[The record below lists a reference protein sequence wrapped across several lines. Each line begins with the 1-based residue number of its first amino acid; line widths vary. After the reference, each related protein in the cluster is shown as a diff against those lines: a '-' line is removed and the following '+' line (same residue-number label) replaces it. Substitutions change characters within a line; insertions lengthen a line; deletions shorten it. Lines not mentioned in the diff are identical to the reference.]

1 MKHSEIRKLMP
12 DYLEGDLDLDKRA
25 LVDAHLDECAECAFD
40 IDGMRQTLS
49 LLHTLSDPQ
58 PPSDLSRRIMQ
69 RIEAGETRRGWRER
83 LEGLFGPL
91 LEPRILAPISAGALV
106 LGSILDIKL
115 FTKLLVFVKPYN
127 ITFYGVLTSAILIS
141 LLSTLT
147 PYLLKIVVD
156 DYLLLKNYEG
166 MQTIIMI
173 MMIVLFLEVIFMYL
187 FTYYAN
193 WLGQKVIKNLR
204 VDVFQKILKFKMSFF
219 DKNAVGR
226 LVTRTVNDIETI
238 ASIFSQGLFMIIA
251 DILKMITVL
260 SVMTIINFELTLVV
274 VSIFP
279 FLIYA
284 TRVFQKSMKVAFEKV
299 RREVANLNSFVQ
311 ERISGVKI
319 VQIFNREQLE
329 INNFIDINIKHRDA
343 WLRTVWINSIFFPLA
358 EISTSICIGLLVW
371 YGGFNNLNGEN
382 ISLGTLFLFISM
394 SGLLFRPLRQIADR
408 FNTLQMGMVS
418 TERIFKILEDDL
430 EIKDN
435 GRIDNTS
442 FDGLIEF
449 KNVKFSYV
457 KNQIVIDDISFKIQP
472 GETLAIVG
480 PTGSGKSTIINL
492 ITKFYEI
499 DSGSIYLDGN
509 NIDKFKL
516 DNIRNK
522 VGVIL
527 QDVFMFAD
535 TIFNNITLFNKDIS
549 IEDVERSAKD
559 LEIHDFILS
568 LPGGYDFNVSERG
581 GTLSSGQRQ
590 LLAFLR
596 VLVNNPDILI
606 LDEAT
611 SSIDSYSEDL
621 IKKAT
626 KTITK
631 DKTSIIIAHRL
642 STVESADKIYLYGKW

>member
-1 MKHSEIRKLMP
+1 MEKVKGKI
-12 DYLEGDLDLDKRA
+12 
-25 LVDAHLDECAECAFD
+25 FD
-40 IDGMRQTLS
+40 
-49 LLHTLSDPQ
+49 
-58 PPSDLSRRIMQ
+58 
-69 RIEAGETRRGWRER
+69 
-83 LEGLFGPL
+83 
-91 LEPRILAPISAGALV
+91 V
-106 LGSILDIKL
+106 KL

-147 PYLLKIVVD
+147 PYLLKVVVD
-156 DYLLLKNYEG
+156 DYLLLKNYDG
-166 MQTIIMI
+166 MQSIIQIMI
-173 MMIVLFLEVIFMYL
+173 AVLFLEVVFMFL

-204 VDVFQKILKFKMSFF
+204 VKVFDKILKFKMSFF

-251 DILKMITVL
+251 DILKMVTVL
-260 SVMTIINFELTLVV
+260 TVMTIINLELTIVV

-279 FLIYA
+279 ILIYA
-284 TRVFQKSMKVAFEKV
+284 TRIFQKSMKVAFESV
-299 RREVANLNSFVQ
+299 RKEVANLNSFVQ

-319 VQIFNREQLE
+319 VQIFNREHLE
-329 INNFIDINIKHRDA
+329 IKNFKEINLKHRDA
-343 WLRTVWINSIFFPLA
+343 WLRTVWINSIFFPIA

-371 YGGFNNLNGEN
+371 WGGFNNLNGET

-430 EIKDN
+430 EITDN
-435 GRIDNTS
+435 GNIEKSS

-449 KNVKFSYV
+449 ENVSFSYI
-457 KNQIVIDDISFKIQP
+457 KNQLVIDDISFIINP
-472 GETLAIVG
+472 GETTAIVG
-480 PTGSGKSTIINL
+480 PTGSGKTTITNL

-499 DSGSIYLDGN
+499 DSGTILIDRK
-509 NIDKFKL
+509 NINEFKL
-516 DNIRNK
+516 ESLRKKI
-522 VGVIL
+522 GVIL
-527 QDVFMFAD
+527 QDVFLFAD
-535 TIFNNITLFNKDIS
+535 TIYNNITLFNNDIS
-549 IEDVERSAKD
+549 IKDVEKAAKD
-559 LEIHDFILS
+559 LEIHDFIMS

-581 GTLSSGQRQ
+581 STLSAGQKQ
-590 LLAFLR
+590 LIAFLR

-621 IKKAT
+621 IKNAT
-626 KTITK
+626 NKITK
-631 DKTSIIIAHRL
+631 GKTSIIIAHRL
-642 STVESADKIYLYGKW
+642 STVESADKIIYMESGKILEYGNHKELLNIPKGKFKKLYEEQFMEDELV

>member
-1 MKHSEIRKLMP
+1 
-12 DYLEGDLDLDKRA
+12 LEKVKGKI
-25 LVDAHLDECAECAFD
+25 FD
-40 IDGMRQTLS
+40 
-49 LLHTLSDPQ
+49 
-58 PPSDLSRRIMQ
+58 
-69 RIEAGETRRGWRER
+69 
-83 LEGLFGPL
+83 
-91 LEPRILAPISAGALV
+91 V
-106 LGSILDIKL
+106 KL

-147 PYLLKIVVD
+147 PYLLKVVVD
-156 DYLLLKNYEG
+156 DYLLLKNYDG
-166 MQTIIMI
+166 MQSIIQIMI
-173 MMIVLFLEVIFMYL
+173 AVLFLEVVFMFL

-204 VDVFQKILKFKMSFF
+204 VKVFDKILKFKMSFF

-251 DILKMITVL
+251 DILKMVTVL
-260 SVMTIINFELTLVV
+260 TVMTIINLELTIVV

-279 FLIYA
+279 ILIYA
-284 TRVFQKSMKVAFEKV
+284 TRIFQKSMKVAFESV
-299 RREVANLNSFVQ
+299 RKEVANLNSFVQ

-319 VQIFNREQLE
+319 VQIFNREHLE
-329 INNFIDINIKHRDA
+329 IKNFKEINLKHRDA
-343 WLRTVWINSIFFPLA
+343 WLRTVWINSIFFPIA

-371 YGGFNNLNGEN
+371 WGGFNNLNGET

-430 EIKDN
+430 EITDN
-435 GRIDNTS
+435 GNIEKSS

-449 KNVKFSYV
+449 KNVSFSYI
-457 KNQIVIDDISFKIQP
+457 KNQLVIDDISFIINP
-472 GETLAIVG
+472 GETTAIVG
-480 PTGSGKSTIINL
+480 PTGSGKTTITNL

-499 DSGSIYLDGN
+499 DSGTILIDRK
-509 NIDKFKL
+509 NINEFKL
-516 DNIRNK
+516 ESLRKKI
-522 VGVIL
+522 GVIL
-527 QDVFMFAD
+527 QDVFLFAD
-535 TIFNNITLFNKDIS
+535 TIYNNITLFNNDIS
-549 IEDVERSAKD
+549 IKDVEKAAKD
-559 LEIHDFILS
+559 LEIHDFIMS

-581 GTLSSGQRQ
+581 STLSAGQKQ
-590 LLAFLR
+590 LIAFLR

-621 IKKAT
+621 IKNAT
-626 KTITK
+626 NKITK
-631 DKTSIIIAHRL
+631 GKTSIIIAHRL
-642 STVESADKIYLYGKW
+642 STVESADKIIYMESGKILEYGNHKELLNIPKGKFKKLYEEQFMENELV

>member
-1 MKHSEIRKLMP
+1 MEKVK
-12 DYLEGDLDLDKRA
+12 GN
-25 LVDAHLDECAECAFD
+25 
-40 IDGMRQTLS
+40 
-49 LLHTLSDPQ
+49 
-58 PPSDLSRRIMQ
+58 
-69 RIEAGETRRGWRER
+69 
-83 LEGLFGPL
+83 
-91 LEPRILAPISAGALV
+91 
-106 LGSILDIKL
+106 ILDIKL

-166 MQTIIMI
+166 MQTIIII

-311 ERISGVKI
+311 ERISGIKI

-329 INNFIDINIKHRDA
+329 INNFNDINIKHRDA

-371 YGGFNNLNGEN
+371 YGGFNNLNGES

-418 TERIFKILEDDL
+418 TERIFKILEDDS

-435 GRIDNTS
+435 GKIDYTS
-442 FDGLIEF
+442 FSGLIEF

-509 NIDKFKL
+509 NIDEFKL

-535 TIFNNITLFNKDIS
+535 TIFNNITLFNKDVS

-642 STVESADKIYLYGKW
+642 STVESADKIIYMENGKILEFGNHKELLNKDNGKFKKLYREQFIENELV

>member
-1 MKHSEIRKLMP
+1 MEKVKGKI
-12 DYLEGDLDLDKRA
+12 
-25 LVDAHLDECAECAFD
+25 FD
-40 IDGMRQTLS
+40 
-49 LLHTLSDPQ
+49 
-58 PPSDLSRRIMQ
+58 
-69 RIEAGETRRGWRER
+69 
-83 LEGLFGPL
+83 
-91 LEPRILAPISAGALV
+91 V
-106 LGSILDIKL
+106 KL

-147 PYLLKIVVD
+147 PYLLKVVVD
-156 DYLLLKNYEG
+156 DYLLLKNYNG
-166 MQTIIMI
+166 MQSIIQIMI
-173 MMIVLFLEVIFMYL
+173 AVLFLEVVFMFL

-204 VDVFQKILKFKMSFF
+204 VKVFDKILKFKMSFF

-251 DILKMITVL
+251 DILKMVTVL
-260 SVMTIINFELTLVV
+260 TVMTIINLELTIVV

-279 FLIYA
+279 ILIYA
-284 TRVFQKSMKVAFEKV
+284 TRIFQKSMKVAFESV
-299 RREVANLNSFVQ
+299 RKEVANLNSFVQ

-319 VQIFNREQLE
+319 VQIFNREHLE
-329 INNFIDINIKHRDA
+329 IKNFNEINIKHRDA
-343 WLRTVWINSIFFPLA
+343 WLRTVWINSIFFPIA

-371 YGGFNNLNGEN
+371 WGGFNNLNGET

-430 EIKDN
+430 EITDN
-435 GRIDNTS
+435 GNIEKSS

-449 KNVKFSYV
+449 KNVSFSYI
-457 KNQIVIDDISFKIQP
+457 KNQLVIDDISFIINP
-472 GETLAIVG
+472 GETTAIVG
-480 PTGSGKSTIINL
+480 PTGSGKTTITNL

-499 DSGSIYLDGN
+499 DSGTILIDRK
-509 NIDKFKL
+509 NINEFKL
-516 DNIRNK
+516 ESLRKKI
-522 VGVIL
+522 GVIL
-527 QDVFMFAD
+527 QDVFLFAD
-535 TIFNNITLFNKDIS
+535 TIFNNITLFNNEIS
-549 IEDVERSAKD
+549 IKDVEKAAKD
-559 LEIHDFILS
+559 LEIHDFIMS

-581 GTLSSGQRQ
+581 STLSAGQKQ
-590 LLAFLR
+590 LIAFLR

-621 IKKAT
+621 IKNAT
-626 KTITK
+626 NKITK
-631 DKTSIIIAHRL
+631 GKTSIIIAHRL
-642 STVESADKIYLYGKW
+642 STVESADKIIYMENGKILEYGNHKELLNIPKGKFKRLYEEQFMETELV

>member
-1 MKHSEIRKLMP
+1 MEKVKGKI
-12 DYLEGDLDLDKRA
+12 
-25 LVDAHLDECAECAFD
+25 FD
-40 IDGMRQTLS
+40 
-49 LLHTLSDPQ
+49 
-58 PPSDLSRRIMQ
+58 
-69 RIEAGETRRGWRER
+69 
-83 LEGLFGPL
+83 
-91 LEPRILAPISAGALV
+91 V
-106 LGSILDIKL
+106 KL

-147 PYLLKIVVD
+147 PYLLKVVVD
-156 DYLLLKNYEG
+156 DYLLLKNYDG
-166 MQTIIMI
+166 MQSIIQIMI
-173 MMIVLFLEVIFMYL
+173 AVLFLEVVFMFL

-204 VDVFQKILKFKMSFF
+204 VKVFNKILKFKMSFF

-251 DILKMITVL
+251 DILKMVTVL
-260 SVMTIINFELTLVV
+260 TVMTIINLELTIVV

-279 FLIYA
+279 ILIYA
-284 TRVFQKSMKVAFEKV
+284 TRIFQKSMKVAFESV
-299 RREVANLNSFVQ
+299 RKEVANLNSFVQ

-319 VQIFNREQLE
+319 VQIFNREHLE
-329 INNFIDINIKHRDA
+329 IKNFKEINIKHRDA
-343 WLRTVWINSIFFPLA
+343 WLRTVWINSIFFPIA

-371 YGGFNNLNGEN
+371 WGGFNNLNGET

-430 EIKDN
+430 EITDN
-435 GRIDNTS
+435 GNIEKSS

-449 KNVKFSYV
+449 ENVSFSYI
-457 KNQIVIDDISFKIQP
+457 KNQLVIDDISFIINP
-472 GETLAIVG
+472 GETTAIVG
-480 PTGSGKSTIINL
+480 PTGSGKTTITNL

-499 DSGSIYLDGN
+499 DSGTILIDRK
-509 NIDKFKL
+509 NINEFKL
-516 DNIRNK
+516 ESLRKKI
-522 VGVIL
+522 GVIL
-527 QDVFMFAD
+527 QDVFLFAD
-535 TIFNNITLFNKDIS
+535 TIYNNITLFNNDIS
-549 IEDVERSAKD
+549 IKDVEKAAKD
-559 LEIHDFILS
+559 LEIHDFIMS

-581 GTLSSGQRQ
+581 STLSAGQKQ
-590 LLAFLR
+590 LIAFLR

-621 IKKAT
+621 IKNAT
-626 KTITK
+626 NKITK
-631 DKTSIIIAHRL
+631 GKTSIIIAHRL
-642 STVESADKIYLYGKW
+642 STVESADKIIYMESGKILEYGNHKELLNIPKGKFKKLYEEQFVENELV

>member
-1 MKHSEIRKLMP
+1 MEKVK
-12 DYLEGDLDLDKRA
+12 GN
-25 LVDAHLDECAECAFD
+25 
-40 IDGMRQTLS
+40 
-49 LLHTLSDPQ
+49 
-58 PPSDLSRRIMQ
+58 
-69 RIEAGETRRGWRER
+69 
-83 LEGLFGPL
+83 
-91 LEPRILAPISAGALV
+91 
-106 LGSILDIKL
+106 ILDIKL

-156 DYLLLKNYEG
+156 AYLLLKNYEG
-166 MQTIIMI
+166 MRSIIMI
-173 MMIVLFLEVIFMYL
+173 MMVVLFLEVVFMYL

-251 DILKMITVL
+251 DILKMVTVL
-260 SVMTIINFELTLVV
+260 TVMIIINLELTLVV

-329 INNFIDINIKHRDA
+329 INNFNDINIKHRDA

-418 TERIFKILEDDL
+418 TERIFKILEDDS

-435 GRIDNTS
+435 GKIEHTS
-442 FDGLIEF
+442 FNGLIEF

-457 KNQIVIDDISFKIQP
+457 ENQIVIDDISFKINP

-499 DSGSIYLDGN
+499 DSGRILIDGN
-509 NIDKFKL
+509 NIDELKL

-549 IEDVERSAKD
+549 LEDVKKSAKD

-568 LPGGYDFNVSERG
+568 LPGGYNFNVSERG
-581 GTLSSGQRQ
+581 GTLSSGQKQ

-621 IKKAT
+621 IKRAT
-626 KTITK
+626 KKITK

-642 STVESADKIYLYGKW
+642 STVESADKIIYMENGKILEFGNHKELLNIDNGKFKKLYREQFIENELV

>member
-1 MKHSEIRKLMP
+1 
-12 DYLEGDLDLDKRA
+12 LEKVKGKI
-25 LVDAHLDECAECAFD
+25 FD
-40 IDGMRQTLS
+40 
-49 LLHTLSDPQ
+49 
-58 PPSDLSRRIMQ
+58 
-69 RIEAGETRRGWRER
+69 
-83 LEGLFGPL
+83 
-91 LEPRILAPISAGALV
+91 V
-106 LGSILDIKL
+106 KL

-147 PYLLKIVVD
+147 PYLLKVVVD

-166 MQTIIMI
+166 MQSIIQIMI
-173 MMIVLFLEVIFMYL
+173 AVLFLEVVFMFL

-204 VDVFQKILKFKMSFF
+204 VKVFDKILKFKMSFF

-251 DILKMITVL
+251 DILKMLTVL
-260 SVMTIINFELTLVV
+260 TVMTIINFELTIVV

-279 FLIYA
+279 ILIYA
-284 TRVFQKSMKVAFEKV
+284 TRIFQKSMKVAFENV
-299 RREVANLNSFVQ
+299 RKEVANLNSFVQ

-319 VQIFNREQLE
+319 VQIFNREHLE
-329 INNFIDINIKHRDA
+329 IKNFEEINIKHRDA
-343 WLRTVWINSIFFPLA
+343 WLRTVWINSIFFPIA

-371 YGGFNNLNGEN
+371 WGGFNNLNGET

-430 EIKDN
+430 EITDN
-435 GRIDNTS
+435 GNIEKS
-442 FDGLIEF
+442 LFDGLIEF
-449 KNVKFSYV
+449 KNVSFSYI
-457 KNQIVIDDISFKIQP
+457 KNQIVIDDISFIINP
-472 GETLAIVG
+472 GEKTAIVG
-480 PTGSGKSTIINL
+480 PTGSGKTTITNL

-499 DSGSIYLDGN
+499 DSGTILIDRK
-509 NIDKFKL
+509 NINEFKL
-516 DNIRNK
+516 ESLRKKI
-522 VGVIL
+522 GVIL
-527 QDVFMFAD
+527 QDVFLFAD
-535 TIFNNITLFNKDIS
+535 TIYNNITLFNNKIS
-549 IEDVERSAKD
+549 IKDVEKAAKD
-559 LEIHDFILS
+559 LEIHDFIMS

-581 GTLSSGQRQ
+581 STLSAGQKQ
-590 LLAFLR
+590 LIAFLR

-621 IKKAT
+621 IKNAT
-626 KTITK
+626 NKITK
-631 DKTSIIIAHRL
+631 GKTSIIIAHRL
-642 STVESADKIYLYGKW
+642 STVESADKIIYMESGKILEYGNHKELLNIPKGKFKKLYEEQFMEDELV

>member
-1 MKHSEIRKLMP
+1 MEKIK
-12 DYLEGDLDLDKRA
+12 GKI
-25 LVDAHLDECAECAFD
+25 FD
-40 IDGMRQTLS
+40 
-49 LLHTLSDPQ
+49 
-58 PPSDLSRRIMQ
+58 
-69 RIEAGETRRGWRER
+69 
-83 LEGLFGPL
+83 
-91 LEPRILAPISAGALV
+91 V
-106 LGSILDIKL
+106 KL

-147 PYLLKIVVD
+147 PYLLKVVVD
-156 DYLLLKNYEG
+156 DYLLQKNYDG
-166 MQTIIMI
+166 MQSIILIMI
-173 MMIVLFLEVIFMYL
+173 AVLFLEVLFMFL

-204 VDVFQKILKFKMSFF
+204 VKVFNKILRFKMSFF

-251 DILKMITVL
+251 DVLKMVTVL
-260 SVMTIINFELTLVV
+260 IVMTIINLELTIVV
-274 VSIFP
+274 ISIFP
-279 FLIYA
+279 ILIYA
-284 TRVFQKSMKVAFEKV
+284 TRIFQKSMKVAFESV
-299 RREVANLNSFVQ
+299 RKEVANLNSFVQ

-319 VQIFNREQLE
+319 VQIFNREHLE
-329 INNFIDINIKHRDA
+329 IKNFNDINIKHRDA
-343 WLRTVWINSIFFPLA
+343 WLRTVWINSIFFPIA

-371 YGGFNNLNGEN
+371 WGGFNNLNGES

-430 EIKDN
+430 EINDN
-435 GRIDNTS
+435 GDIKQAS

-449 KNVKFSYV
+449 KNVSFSYV
-457 KNQIVIDDISFKIQP
+457 ENQLVIDDISFTINP
-472 GETLAIVG
+472 GETTAIVG
-480 PTGSGKSTIINL
+480 PTGSGKTTITNL

-499 DSGSIYLDGN
+499 DLGSILIDGK
-509 NIDKFKL
+509 NINEFKL
-516 DNIRNK
+516 ENLREKI
-522 VGVIL
+522 GVIL
-527 QDVFMFAD
+527 QDVFLFAD
-535 TIFNNITLFNKDIS
+535 TIYNNITLFNNKIS
-549 IEDVERSAKD
+549 IKDVEKSAKD
-559 LEIHDFILS
+559 LDIHDFIMS

-581 GTLSSGQRQ
+581 STLSAGQKQ
-590 LLAFLR
+590 LIAFLR

-621 IKKAT
+621 IKNAT
-626 KTITK
+626 KKITK
-631 DKTSIIIAHRL
+631 GKTSIIIAHRL
-642 STVESADKIYLYGKW
+642 STVESADKIIYMENGKILEYGNHKELLNIPNGKFKKLYEEQFIESELV

>member
-1 MKHSEIRKLMP
+1 MEKVK
-12 DYLEGDLDLDKRA
+12 GN
-25 LVDAHLDECAECAFD
+25 
-40 IDGMRQTLS
+40 
-49 LLHTLSDPQ
+49 
-58 PPSDLSRRIMQ
+58 
-69 RIEAGETRRGWRER
+69 
-83 LEGLFGPL
+83 
-91 LEPRILAPISAGALV
+91 
-106 LGSILDIKL
+106 ILDIKL

-156 DYLLLKNYEG
+156 DYLLVKNYEG

-219 DKNAVGR
+219 DKNSVGR

-329 INNFIDINIKHRDA
+329 INNFNDINIKHRDA

-418 TERIFKILEDDL
+418 TERIFKILEDDS

-435 GRIDNTS
+435 GSIDQTS

-457 KNQIVIDDISFKIQP
+457 KNQIVIDDISFKIHP

-509 NIDKFKL
+509 NIDEFKL
-516 DNIRNK
+516 DNIRNN

-611 SSIDSYSEDL
+611 SSIDSYSEEL

-642 STVESADKIYLYGKW
+642 STVESADKIIYMENGKILEFGNHKELLNIDNGKFKKLYREQFIENELV

>member
-1 MKHSEIRKLMP
+1 MEKVKGKI
-12 DYLEGDLDLDKRA
+12 
-25 LVDAHLDECAECAFD
+25 FD
-40 IDGMRQTLS
+40 
-49 LLHTLSDPQ
+49 
-58 PPSDLSRRIMQ
+58 
-69 RIEAGETRRGWRER
+69 
-83 LEGLFGPL
+83 
-91 LEPRILAPISAGALV
+91 V
-106 LGSILDIKL
+106 KL

-147 PYLLKIVVD
+147 PYLLKVVVD

-166 MQTIIMI
+166 MQSIIQIMI
-173 MMIVLFLEVIFMYL
+173 AVLFLEVVFMFL

-204 VDVFQKILKFKMSFF
+204 VKVFDKILKFKMSFF

-251 DILKMITVL
+251 DILKMVTVL
-260 SVMTIINFELTLVV
+260 TVMTIINLELTIVV

-279 FLIYA
+279 ILIYA
-284 TRVFQKSMKVAFEKV
+284 TRIFQKSMKVAFESV
-299 RREVANLNSFVQ
+299 RKEVANLNSFVQ

-319 VQIFNREQLE
+319 VQIFNREHLE
-329 INNFIDINIKHRDA
+329 IKNFEEINIKHRDS
-343 WLRTVWINSIFFPLA
+343 WLRTVWINSIFFPIA

-371 YGGFNNLNGEN
+371 WGGFNNLNGET

-430 EIKDN
+430 EITDN
-435 GRIDNTS
+435 GNIEKSS

-449 KNVKFSYV
+449 KNVSFSYI
-457 KNQIVIDDISFKIQP
+457 KNQLVIDDISFIINP
-472 GETLAIVG
+472 GETTAIVG
-480 PTGSGKSTIINL
+480 PTGSGKTTITNL

-499 DSGSIYLDGN
+499 DSGTILIDRK
-509 NIDKFKL
+509 NINEFKL
-516 DNIRNK
+516 ESLRKKI
-522 VGVIL
+522 GVIL
-527 QDVFMFAD
+527 QDVFLFAD
-535 TIFNNITLFNKDIS
+535 TIFNNITLFNNEIS
-549 IEDVERSAKD
+549 IKDVEKAAKD
-559 LEIHDFILS
+559 LEIHDFIMS

-581 GTLSSGQRQ
+581 STLSAGQKQ
-590 LLAFLR
+590 LIAFLR

-621 IKKAT
+621 IKNAT
-626 KTITK
+626 NKITK
-631 DKTSIIIAHRL
+631 GKTSIIIAHRL
-642 STVESADKIYLYGKW
+642 STVESADKIIYMENGKILEYGNHKELLNIPKGKFKRLYEEQFMETELV

>member
-1 MKHSEIRKLMP
+1 MEKVK
-12 DYLEGDLDLDKRA
+12 GN
-25 LVDAHLDECAECAFD
+25 
-40 IDGMRQTLS
+40 
-49 LLHTLSDPQ
+49 
-58 PPSDLSRRIMQ
+58 
-69 RIEAGETRRGWRER
+69 
-83 LEGLFGPL
+83 
-91 LEPRILAPISAGALV
+91 
-106 LGSILDIKL
+106 ILDIKL

-329 INNFIDINIKHRDA
+329 INNFNDINIKHRDA

-435 GRIDNTS
+435 GRIDHTS

-642 STVESADKIYLYGKW
+642 STVESADKIIYMENGKILEFGNHKELLNIDNGKFKKLYREQFIENELV

>member
-1 MKHSEIRKLMP
+1 MEKVK
-12 DYLEGDLDLDKRA
+12 GN
-25 LVDAHLDECAECAFD
+25 
-40 IDGMRQTLS
+40 
-49 LLHTLSDPQ
+49 
-58 PPSDLSRRIMQ
+58 
-69 RIEAGETRRGWRER
+69 
-83 LEGLFGPL
+83 
-91 LEPRILAPISAGALV
+91 
-106 LGSILDIKL
+106 ILDIKL

-193 WLGQKVIKNLR
+193 WLGQKIIKNLR

-329 INNFIDINIKHRDA
+329 INNFNDINIKHRDA

-394 SGLLFRPLRQIADR
+394 SGLLFGPLRQIADR

-418 TERIFKILEDDL
+418 TERIFKILEDDS

-435 GRIDNTS
+435 GSIDHTS

-457 KNQIVIDDISFKIQP
+457 KNQIVIDDISFKIHP

-509 NIDKFKL
+509 NIDEFKL
-516 DNIRNK
+516 DNIRNN

-611 SSIDSYSEDL
+611 SSIDSYSEEL

-642 STVESADKIYLYGKW
+642 STVESADKIIYMENGKILEFGNHKELLNIDNGKFKKLYREQFIENELV

>member
-1 MKHSEIRKLMP
+1 MEKVK
-12 DYLEGDLDLDKRA
+12 GN
-25 LVDAHLDECAECAFD
+25 
-40 IDGMRQTLS
+40 
-49 LLHTLSDPQ
+49 
-58 PPSDLSRRIMQ
+58 
-69 RIEAGETRRGWRER
+69 
-83 LEGLFGPL
+83 
-91 LEPRILAPISAGALV
+91 
-106 LGSILDIKL
+106 ILDIKL

-166 MQTIIMI
+166 MRSIIMI
-173 MMIVLFLEVIFMYL
+173 MMVVLFLEVVFMYL

-251 DILKMITVL
+251 DILKMVTVL
-260 SVMTIINFELTLVV
+260 TVMIIINLELTLVV

-329 INNFIDINIKHRDA
+329 INNFNDINIKHRDA

-418 TERIFKILEDDL
+418 TERIFKILEDDS

-435 GRIDNTS
+435 GKIEHTS
-442 FDGLIEF
+442 FNGLIEF

-457 KNQIVIDDISFKIQP
+457 ENQIVIDDISFKIHP

-499 DSGSIYLDGN
+499 DSGKILIDGN
-509 NIDKFKL
+509 NIDELKL

-535 TIFNNITLFNKDIS
+535 TIFNNITLFNKDITL
-549 IEDVERSAKD
+549 EDVERSAKD

-568 LPGGYDFNVSERG
+568 LPGGYNFNVSERG
-581 GTLSSGQRQ
+581 GTLSSGQKQ

-621 IKKAT
+621 IKRAT
-626 KTITK
+626 KKITK

-642 STVESADKIYLYGKW
+642 STVESADKIIYMENGKILEFGNHKELLNIDNGKFKKLYREQFIENELV

>member
-1 MKHSEIRKLMP
+1 MEKVK
-12 DYLEGDLDLDKRA
+12 GN
-25 LVDAHLDECAECAFD
+25 
-40 IDGMRQTLS
+40 
-49 LLHTLSDPQ
+49 
-58 PPSDLSRRIMQ
+58 
-69 RIEAGETRRGWRER
+69 
-83 LEGLFGPL
+83 
-91 LEPRILAPISAGALV
+91 
-106 LGSILDIKL
+106 ILDIKL

-311 ERISGVKI
+311 ERISGIKI

-329 INNFIDINIKHRDA
+329 INNFNDINIKHRDA

-371 YGGFNNLNGEN
+371 YGGFNNLNGES

-418 TERIFKILEDDL
+418 TERIFKILEDDS

-435 GRIDNTS
+435 GKIDYTS
-442 FDGLIEF
+442 FSGLIEF

-509 NIDKFKL
+509 NIDEFKL

-535 TIFNNITLFNKDIS
+535 TIFNNITLFNKDVS

-642 STVESADKIYLYGKW
+642 STVESADKIIYMENGKILEFGNHKELLNIDNGKFKKLYREQFIENELV